1 MVCMR
6 LVDEEGKAMGCREV
20 AAGDAGVLSGERMRI
35 LRLLCEGAAYPAEIA
50 RRMGLPVQTI
60 YYHIRLLEKAGL
72 IDFVE
77 YRELNGGMAKR
88 YACRADGFAV
98 VVNPRAWKEGG
109 GAGKKTPRMLEPF
122 VRNGFFDGLV
132 VVGSPDPHG
141 KYRARASELGALELA
156 MYLGQHASFSF
167 PLYALDTQV
176 RAPDRERNL
185 ILAGGPKVNTLVA
198 EMNDSL
204 PIRFDERN
212 FELRSTLS
220 GKRYAENIGVVE
232 LVKSPFAAKKSVL
245 VVGGLNQHGTRAA
258 VIAIVKRMG
267 ELEKGNAVRPKTLAK
282 VVEGFD
288 EDGDGVVDAV
298 EILE

>member
-1 MVCMR
+1 MR
-6 LVDEEGKAMGCREV
+6 LVNDEEKVIGCVEV
-20 AAGDAGVLSGERMRI
+20 AARDAGVLSAERVRI
-35 LRLLCEGAAYPAEIA
+35 LRLLSEGAAYPAEIA

-77 YRELNGGMAKR
+77 YKELNGGMAKK
-88 YACRADGFAV
+88 YACRAGGFAV
-98 VVNPRAWKEGG
+98 VVNPKGWKEGSV
-109 GAGKKTPRMLEPF
+109 AVKKAPRMLEPF
-122 VRNGFFDGLV
+122 VRNGFFDGLM
-132 VVGSPDPHG
+132 VVGSPEPHG

-156 MYLGQHASFSF
+156 MYLGQYASFSL
-167 PLYALDTQV
+167 PLYVLDTQV
-176 RAPDRERNL
+176 RAQDRERNL

-198 EMNDSL
+198 EINSSL
-204 PIRFDERN
+204 PIRFDKRN

-220 GKRYAENIGVVE
+220 GKRYSENIGVVE
-232 LVKSPFAAKKSVL
+232 LVKSPFAANRSIL

-258 VIAIVKRMG
+258 IIAMIGKMG
-267 ELEKGNAVRPKTLAK
+267 EIEEGNSVKGNVLAK
-282 VVEGFD
+282 VMEGFD